1 MLPYVVAW
9 AVLYGTVS
17 FTGAGR
23 VLSVRVDPENLTDA
37 VERRQT
43 FNSGDPNFNNGNDEQ
58 LRYTSNESTIMGLS
72 TVSFAITLIGVA
84 LFIFG
89 GMIWIF
95 YRLRKKTQ
103 RLPDPEF
110 AFKANWMAT
119 VPAPPPV
126 LPPAA
131 PTPLDDQQTAAIPH
145 YGDTHTAPDVLVQ
158 TRDGLQLLPG
168 STPPRE
174 KGTAS
179 RPFWRGSGG
188 SGK

>member
-1 MLPYVVAW
+1 VRLLPFVFAFH
-9 AVLYGTVS
+9 TVTEES
-17 FTGAGR
+17 N
-23 VLSVRVDPENLTDA
+23 SNLA
-37 VERRQT
+37 NR
-43 FNSGDPNFNNGNDEQ
+43 F
-58 LRYTSNESTIMGLS
+58 TSNESTIMGLS
-72 TVSFAITLIGVA
+72 TVSFAITLVGVA

-89 GMIWIF
+89 GIIWIF

-103 RLPDPEF
+103 RPPDPEF
-110 AFKANWMAT
+110 AFKANWMAA
-119 VPAPPPV
+119 VPAPLPAP
-126 LPPAA
+126 PPAA
-131 PTPLDDQQTAAIPH
+131 PTHPERSFSMLKREQTAAIPH

-174 KGTAS
+174 NGKTS